1 MASRNNTIS
10 AMDLMWKL
18 LNLTNDV
25 EIDEYMLNDANN
37 EVTTSI
43 MYLYSMETFIYTAI
57 NRASRTQDESKVRT
71 LGPYAVLLAHI
82 VYGAEEKRERV
93 RSSSVVSSR
102 R

>member
-71 LGPYAVLLAHI
+71 LALMQFC
-82 VYGAEEKRERV
+82 
-93 RSSSVVSSR
+93 
-102 R
+102 

>member
-57 NRASRTQDESKVRT
+57 NRASRT
-71 LGPYAVLLAHI
+71 
-82 VYGAEEKRERV
+82 
-93 RSSSVVSSR
+93 
-102 R
+102 